1 MAGLPK
7 SKVDEILE
15 YLRGRM
21 VRDDDIPRIENLLKR
36 NIEAGAQDD
45 DPDAGMNGVFDADPD
60 VLPRSY
66 GLDSRG
72 RRLVRP
78 ASAKDRQAFEAK
90 HGIAPRRI
98 RNLGT

>member
-15 YLRGRM
+15 YLR
-21 VRDDDIPRIENLLKR
+21 ENLIRADDLPRVANLLDR
-36 NIEAGAQDD
+36 NIAAGAQDD
-45 DPDAGMNGVFDADPD
+45 ESDLPSAGMF
-60 VLPRSY
+60 
-66 GLDSRG
+66 GLDG
-72 RRLVRP
+72 RRHVRP
-78 ASAKDRQAFEAK
+78 ASRQDRKAFEEK